1 MADLSVR
8 VGTLALPNPVI
19 LASGTCGYGLEL
31 ARFGDISIFGAITV
45 KGLSLKPHE
54 GNPTPRIIETPCGV
68 INSIG
73 LENIGI
79 ERFLSEKLQDLYELN
94 PRIIV
99 NFWGTTVED
108 CFEVA
113 SCIGKEP
120 KIFAA
125 ELNISCPNIKRGGVQ
140 FVADGELLGALIEGV
155 KTRLG
160 EKPLIVKLPPNVL
173 DIVGLAKFAAQHGAD
188 ILSAI
193 NTIPAMAIDWKTKK
207 PLLGAE
213 SGGLSGP
220 CIKPVAI
227 KVIYDIA
234 KKTNI
239 PLIGVGG
246 INCAEDIL
254 EFLAAGAKAVELGTL
269 VMVDPER
276 AFKLVSELDE
286 LLDANGIKS
295 ISQYQT

>member
-8 VGTLALPNPVI
+8 VGRLVLPNPVI

-31 ARFGDISIFGAITV
+31 TRFGDISIFGAITV
-45 KGLSLKPHE
+45 KGLSLRPHD
-54 GNPTPRIIETPCGV
+54 GNPAPRIVETACGI

-79 ERFLSEKLQDLYELN
+79 ERFLREKLDDLYKLN
-94 PRIIV
+94 PRIII

-113 SCIGKEP
+113 NYLGSEP
-120 KIFAA
+120 KISAA
-125 ELNISCPNIKRGGVQ
+125 ELNISCPNVKRGGVQ
-140 FVADGELLGALIEGV
+140 FVADGELLGDLIYGV
-155 KTRLG
+155 KVRLG

-173 DIVGLAKFAAQHGAD
+173 DIVGLAKFVVQHGAD

-193 NTIPAMAIDWKTKK
+193 NTIPAMMIDWRTKK
-207 PLLGAE
+207 PVLGAE

-220 CIKPVAI
+220 CIKSVAI
-227 KVIYDIA
+227 KVIYDLA
-234 KKTNI
+234 RRMDV

-246 INCAEDIL
+246 ISSAEDIL
-254 EFLAAGAKAVELGTL
+254 EFLAAGAKAVEVGTL
-269 VMVDPER
+269 VMIDPER
-276 AFKLVSELDE
+276 AFLLISELE
-286 LLDANGIKS
+286 KILDASGIQS
-295 ISQYQT
+295 IEQYQA